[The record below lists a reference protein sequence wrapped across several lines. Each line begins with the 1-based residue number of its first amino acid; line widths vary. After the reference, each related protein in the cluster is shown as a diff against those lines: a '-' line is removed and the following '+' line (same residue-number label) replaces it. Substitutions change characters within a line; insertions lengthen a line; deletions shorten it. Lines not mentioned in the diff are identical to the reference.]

1 MIHNIFSLPI
11 YKINVLHS
19 INNLDEIKQ
28 FIGGKL
34 SQSQKYPSP
43 LEKQGG
49 SSTYASDPYLHKSP
63 ILAKL
68 NSLVVD
74 HCKVYWKIL
83 DIDNRLSPRIDQCWS
98 NIHYKQSLTLQHSHS
113 LMPMVATF
121 YLEAYENSGN
131 LILINP
137 MEYSLTHIP
146 YCVPIE
152 NKTEVIIPI
161 STGDLVLFPG
171 WVRHKT
177 ETNLSDHE
185 RIVIS
190 YNIGYDGKYLDS
202 EVDYPLVTDRVS
214 ENSEIS
220 LLNNKIERL
229 EFIIENFKKNV
240 NA

>member
-11 YKINVLHS
+11 YKINVFNS
-19 INNLDEIKQ
+19 ISNFDEIKK
-28 FIGGKL
+28 FIGDKI

-43 LEKQGG
+43 LETQGG
-49 SSTYASDPYLHKSP
+49 SSTYASDPYLHKNL

-68 NSLVVD
+68 NSLVLD
-74 HCKVYWKIL
+74 HCKIYWKIL

-98 NIHYKQSLTLQHSHS
+98 NIHYTNSLTLQHSHS
-113 LMPMVATF
+113 LMPIVATF
-121 YLEAYENSGN
+121 YLEADENSGN

-152 NKTEVIIPI
+152 NKTEVVVPV
-161 STGDLVLFPG
+161 SKGDLILFPG
-171 WVRHKT
+171 WIRHRT
-177 ETNLSDHE
+177 EPNLGDYE

-190 YNIGYDGKYLDS
+190 YNIGYNGKYLDS
-202 EVDYPLVTDRVS
+202 EVDYPLVSNKVS

-220 LLNNKIERL
+220 FLNNKIERL
-229 EFIIENFKKNV
+229 EFIIENFKKNI